1 VTEYGQDRLFTMA
14 TATEIRPS
22 FPETYQIEPL
32 TEGTCRVKF
41 IIEIDG
47 APKVAEFFMSQ
58 AMKKEQPKTSERL
71 KNVLARKN
79 R

>member
-1 VTEYGQDRLFTMA
+1 M
-14 TATEIRPS
+14 
-22 FPETYQIEPL
+22 
-32 TEGTCRVKF
+32 KF

-58 AMKKEQPKTSERL
+58 AMKKERPKTSERL
-71 KNVLARKN
+71 KDVLARKN